1 MDFPL
6 THFLATALYPSFNIL
21 RPDVS
26 RYFPVRFLTLCPSA
40 MHIIISVFISN
51 LLQAHF
57 LALQNISVFR
67 TLSNKYVATV
77 LTVFSRQLFLQI
89 FDKVL
94 IKYTIAERWI
104 HIYWN
109 PHLFQTPFSLPQTHR
124 RYYLKQYYM
133 KKLWIANSG
142 EPQFI
147 QIPNFIV
154 KTIRKGMRC
163 FKICYI
169 MRYCF
174 FQV

>member
-1 MDFPL
+1 MNFPL

-21 RPDVS
+21 RPEVS
-26 RYFPVRFLTLCPSA
+26 RYSMSLSYA
-40 MHIIISVFISN
+40 YYNYWFISDM
-51 LLQAHF
+51 LQAHF
-57 LALQNISVFR
+57 VALQNRRVFR
-67 TLSNKYVATV
+67 TLSKKYVAAV

-109 PHLFQTPFSLPQTHR
+109 PHLFQTPFSLPQTHG